1 MIYYAVKLMYRIC
14 ETMLVY
20 VCSAVGIEGTKAFL
34 YVAQNAAEGYAWQN
48 KMIKNETTIADRSRP
63 TG

>member
-20 VCSAVGIEGTKAFL
+20 VCSAVGIEGTKA
-34 YVAQNAAEGYAWQN
+34 AG
-48 KMIKNETTIADRSRP
+48 KSRRRTKRAHYEP
-63 TG
+63 IT